1 MKLVKKA
8 IEIIKKLY
16 SNIWFRTFLLIIMFL
31 VFYAFR
37 ENVDITNNTITMLN
51 LALMGVFFVL
61 LYQRLNEKRVSLVRF
76 LFILLFAFILNKFYD
91 SNIFLNIFEIRLI
104 YAVAI
109 IGSVIFLYIIGS
121 KIFALIKNRKKVG
134 SKSKDKIIPS
144 LIGKTN
150 SYEKIKG
157 FGINDNNCPHENN
170 IMMQQDKTYK
180 DQNINCGM
188 HNAYDG
194 ELGKKMESKL
204 DFNNKNT
211 GVEKRPLSRKITDS
225 NWFTILV
232 FMIIFFIPIVFIIL
246 LFNNNVID
254 KFNGIHVSNIINVCI
269 SLMGLVFLSMYMWAV
284 AVGIFIKLIQ
294 TIFNIINRQ
303 NSQNSYLLNAS
314 AFLVISYFVTKQYDV
329 SLDKIIDSLA
339 QGNILSFPILLIILL
354 PLFLTLLQ
362 NLETLIMKNDQVK
375 RRTVELLHGLIFG
388 IIEALLNF
396 IKFTTADFLMSI
408 QDIVKEDLDY
418 RTESEKVLDEDLGEH
433 VDEKTGNQSG
443 KSESHTN
450 EE

>member
-1 MKLVKKA
+1 MKLVKNVV
-8 IEIIKKLY
+8 EVIKKLY
-16 SNIWFRTFLLIIMFL
+16 SNIWFRTILFIIMFL
-31 VFYAFR
+31 MIYAFR

-51 LALMGVFFVL
+51 LVLMGAFFVL

-109 IGSVIFLYIIGS
+109 IGFVIFLYIIGS
-121 KIFALIKNRKKVG
+121 KIFALIRNRKKVD
-134 SKSKDKIIPS
+134 SKSKDKTIPS
-144 LIGKTN
+144 LIEKTN
-150 SYEKIKG
+150 GYEKNKESE
-157 FGINDNNCPHENN
+157 INDNNCSHENN
-170 IMMQQDKTYK
+170 IMMQQKKTYK
-180 DQNINCGM
+180 DQNINYET
-188 HNAYDG
+188 HIAYDG
-194 ELGKKMESKL
+194 ESSQKMESKS
-204 DFNNKNT
+204 DFNNMNT
-211 GVEKRPLSRKITDS
+211 GVEKRPLNRKITDS
-225 NWFTILV
+225 NWFTIFV
-232 FMIIFFIPIVFIIL
+232 FIIIFFIPILFIIF

-314 AFLVISYFVTKQYDV
+314 AFLVISYFVTKQYDI

-339 QGNILSFPILLIILL
+339 QGNILSFPIFLIILL

-375 RRTVELLHGLIFG
+375 KRTVELLHELIFG

-396 IKFTTADFLMSI
+396 IKFTTADFLVSI
-408 QDIVKEDLDY
+408 QDIVKEDLNY
-418 RTESEKVLDEDLGEH
+418 RTESEKALDEDLGEH
-433 VDEKTGNQSG
+433 VDEKAGNQSG
-443 KSESHTN
+443 KSEPDTN
-450 EE
+450 E